1 MPNPVLPADLALDID
16 RAGFYPQLVAD
27 VMGQQ
32 LGDREILSHYVHV
45 ETHFGYDDLH
55 RHITVLV
62 LAEGNVLAALHL
74 NDLDDLDDEPQ
85 HGSARASVA
94 TEIVPLSKIGSCVVT
109 TGYDNPQGYTPG
121 EPPSEVTLVL
131 SWAGGARMEFVP
143 NLCDGPNCDADH
155 GYMGTRI
162 AEDLVLRIAGK
173 ADGPQAVNKA
183 LTFSRR
189 LRDAIL
195 DNA

>member
-1 MPNPVLPADLALDID
+1 MPYPVLPTDLAHEIQC
-16 RAGFYPQLVAD
+16 AGFYPQLVAN
-27 VMGQQ
+27 VMSQQ
-32 LGDREILSHYVHV
+32 LGEREILSHYVHV

-74 NDLDDLDDEPQ
+74 NDLEDELDQGTP
-85 HGSARASVA
+85 RASVA
-94 TEIVPLSKIGSCVVT
+94 TEIIPLSRIGSCVVT
-109 TGYDNPQGYTPG
+109 TGYDNPQEYQPG
-121 EPPSEVTLVL
+121 QPASEVTLVL
-131 SWAGGARMEFVP
+131 SWAGGARLEFVP
-143 NLCDGPNCDADH
+143 NICEDPDCDADH

-173 ADGPQAVNKA
+173 ADGQQAVNKA
-183 LTFSRR
+183 LAFSRT

-195 DNA
+195 HNAS

>member
-1 MPNPVLPADLALDID
+1 MPYPVLPTDLAQDIQ
-16 RAGFYPQLVAD
+16 RAGFYPQLVAN

-32 LGDREILSHYVHV
+32 LGEREILSHYVHV

-74 NDLDDLDDEPQ
+74 NDLEDELDQ
-85 HGSARASVA
+85 GTARASVA
-94 TEIVPLSKIGSCVVT
+94 TEIIPLSKIGSCVVT
-109 TGYDNPQGYTPG
+109 TGYDHPQEYQPG
-121 EPPSEVTLVL
+121 QPPSEVTLVL
-131 SWAGGARMEFVP
+131 SWAGGARLEFVP
-143 NLCDGPNCDADH
+143 NLCDDPDCDVDH
-155 GYMGTRI
+155 GYMGTRV

-173 ADGPQAVNKA
+173 ADGQSAVDKA
-183 LTFSRR
+183 LAFSRR

-195 DNA
+195 DNAA

>member
-1 MPNPVLPADLALDID
+1 MPHHVLPTDLAHDIE
-16 RAGFYPQLVAD
+16 RAGFYPQLVAN

-32 LGDREILSHYVHV
+32 LGERQILSHYVHV

-74 NDLDDLDDEPQ
+74 NDLEDELDE
-85 HGSARASVA
+85 GTARASVA
-94 TEIVPLSKIGSCVVT
+94 TEIIPLSKVGSCVVT
-109 TGYDNPQGYTPG
+109 TGFDNPQQYQPG
-121 EPPSEVTLVL
+121 QPPSEVTLAL
-131 SWAGGARMEFVP
+131 SWAGGARIEFVP
-143 NLCDGPNCDADH
+143 NLCEDPHCEADH
-155 GYMGTRI
+155 GYIGTRV

-173 ADGPQAVNKA
+173 ADGQRAVDKA
-183 LTFSRR
+183 LVFSRT

-195 DNA
+195 DNAS

>member
-1 MPNPVLPADLALDID
+1 MSQPVLPTELALDIE

-27 VMGQQ
+27 VMVQQ
-32 LGDREILSHYVHV
+32 LGAREILSHYVHV

-62 LAEGNVLAALHL
+62 LATGNVLAALHL
-74 NDLDDLDDEPQ
+74 NDLQEELH
-85 HGSARASVA
+85 HGPARASVA
-94 TEIVPLSKIGSCVVT
+94 TELVPLSNISSCVVT
-109 TGYDNPQGYTPG
+109 TGYDAPQNYRPG
-121 EPPSEVTLVL
+121 QAPSEVTLVL

-143 NLCDGPNCDADH
+143 NLCDDPECEADH
-155 GYMGTRI
+155 GYLGTHI

-173 ADGPQAVNKA
+173 ADGQQAVDKA
-183 LTFSRR
+183 LTFSRK

>member
-1 MPNPVLPADLALDID
+1 MPYPVLPTDLAHDIQ
-16 RAGFYPQLVAD
+16 RAGFYPQLVAN
-27 VMGQQ
+27 VMSQQ
-32 LGDREILSHYVHV
+32 LGEREILSHYVHV

-74 NDLDDLDDEPQ
+74 NDLEDELDQGTP
-85 HGSARASVA
+85 RASVA
-94 TEIVPLSKIGSCVVT
+94 TEIIPLSRIGSCVVT
-109 TGYDNPQGYTPG
+109 TGYDNPQEYQPG
-121 EPPSEVTLVL
+121 QPPSEVTLVL
-131 SWAGGARMEFVP
+131 SWAGGARLEFVP
-143 NLCDGPNCDADH
+143 NICEDPDCDADH

-173 ADGPQAVNKA
+173 ADGQQAVNKA
-183 LTFSRR
+183 LAFSRT

-195 DNA
+195 HNAS

>member
-1 MPNPVLPADLALDID
+1 MSQPVLPTELALDIE

-27 VMGQQ
+27 VMVQQ

-62 LAEGNVLAALHL
+62 LASGNVLAALHL
-74 NDLDDLDDEPQ
+74 NDLQDEVP
-85 HGSARASVA
+85 GGPPRASVA

-109 TGYDNPQGYTPG
+109 TGYDNPQHYEPG
-121 EPPSEVTLVL
+121 EAPSEVTLVL

-143 NLCDGPNCDADH
+143 NLCDDPDCDADH

-162 AEDLVLRIAGK
+162 TEDLVLRIAGK
-173 ADGPQAVNKA
+173 ADGQQAVNKA
-183 LTFSRR
+183 LAFSRT

-195 DNA
+195 ENAT

>member
-1 MPNPVLPADLALDID
+1 MPYPVLPSDLALDIQ
-16 RAGFYPQLVAD
+16 RAGFYPQLVAN

-45 ETHFGYDDLH
+45 ETHFGYDLLH

-74 NDLDDLDDEPQ
+74 NDLEDELDQGTP
-85 HGSARASVA
+85 RASVA
-94 TEIVPLSKIGSCVVT
+94 TEIIPLSKVASCVVT
-109 TGYDNPQGYTPG
+109 TGYDNPQNYEPDQ
-121 EPPSEVTLVL
+121 PPSEVTLVL
-131 SWAGGARMEFVP
+131 SWAGGARLEFVP
-143 NLCDGPNCDADH
+143 NVCEDPECDADH
-155 GYMGTRI
+155 GYLGTRL

-173 ADGPQAVNKA
+173 ADGQEAVNKA
-183 LTFSRR
+183 LAFSRT

-195 DNA
+195 KNS

>member
-1 MPNPVLPADLALDID
+1 MPYPVLPTDLAIDIE

-32 LGDREILSHYVHV
+32 LGEREILSHYVHV

-62 LAEGNVLAALHL
+62 LAQGNVLAALHL
-74 NDLDDLDDEPQ
+74 NDLQDELDDGPP
-85 HGSARASVA
+85 RASVA
-94 TEIVPLSKIGSCVVT
+94 TELVPLSSISSCVVT
-109 TGYDNPQGYTPG
+109 TGYDSPQDYQPG
-121 EPPSEVTLVL
+121 QSPSEVTLVL

-143 NLCDGPNCDADH
+143 NVCEDQHCEADH
-155 GYMGTRI
+155 GYLGTRI

-173 ADGPQAVNKA
+173 ADGQQAVDKA
-183 LTFSRR
+183 LTFGRI

>member
-1 MPNPVLPADLALDID
+1 MPNPVLPAELALDIE

-32 LGDREILSHYVHV
+32 LGEREILSHYVHV

-62 LAEGNVLAALHL
+62 LGEGNVLAALHL
-74 NDLDDLDDEPQ
+74 NDLQDEPQ
-85 HGSARASVA
+85 SAARASVA
-94 TEIVPLSKIGSCVVT
+94 TEIVPLSKIDSCVVT
-109 TGYDNPQGYTPG
+109 TGYDAPQHYQPG
-121 EPPSEVTLVL
+121 QGPSEVTLVL
-131 SWAGGARMEFVP
+131 SWAGGARMEFLP
-143 NLCDGPNCDADH
+143 NLCDDPECDADH
-155 GYMGTRI
+155 GYLATRI

-173 ADGPQAVNKA
+173 ADGQRAVDKA
-183 LTFSRR
+183 LAFSRK

-195 DNA
+195 ENA